1 MGSPIELLPDDA
13 RRVILAINPRAGARM
28 RGDLIERLKQQL
40 EEHHFAVET
49 VAEADQLRQ
58 LTAEDAPRIRAVV
71 AAGGDGTVAYIANR
85 TPPDV
90 PLAIL
95 PLGTENLLSK
105 HLGLTPDPARLVD
118 VIRGGATVRL
128 DAGQAGE
135 RLFVLMAGCGFDAD
149 VVRRLHGERRGHIS
163 HFSYFRPLLAAMWN
177 YKYPELR
184 VYCRT
189 ADGEETEIAARWVF
203 VMNVPRYAL
212 GLAISPDAR
221 ADDGLLNVCTF
232 RKGSLWNGLIYLSG
246 IWRGWH
252 RQWRDFQSVLATEV
266 RIESADAVPFQ
277 LDGDPGGFLPVDIR
291 VLPARL
297 RLLVAR
303 SWALDHG
310 FSPAST

>member
-1 MGSPIELLPDDA
+1 
-13 RRVILAINPRAGARM
+13 
-28 RGDLIERLKQQL
+28 
-40 EEHHFAVET
+40 
-49 VAEADQLRQ
+49 
-58 LTAEDAPRIRAVV
+58 V

-232 RKGSLWNGLIYLSG
+232 RKGALWNGLIYLSG
-246 IWRGWH
+246 IWRGRH

-297 RLLVAR
+297 RLLVAQ

-310 FSPAST
+310 FSPATN